1 MNRSSLV
8 LLLFL
13 VAFGVLLGFVSGSRS
28 GGLAATSNDVEWSP
42 PPLPVDYSASRGRF
56 LQDLFASKLF
66 PEPYSSQ
73 VVAEGDPAAEAAD
86 PGRAAFP
93 PILSAARIDGAY
105 KIQVRMPDG
114 SIMSIGAND
123 TLPGDWIIKQVS
135 LDKVVAEQD
144 GETKV
149 IDLVTPE
156 PPA

>member
-1 MNRSSLV
+1 MNRSILV

-13 VAFGVLLGFVSGSRS
+13 MAFGVLLGFVSGSRS
-28 GGLAATSNDVEWSP
+28 SDLAATQNEVEWSSS
-42 PPLPVDYSASRGRF
+42 PLPVDYSASKGRF

-66 PEPYSSQ
+66 PEPYSNQ
-73 VVAEGDPAAEAAD
+73 TVAEADVSAEAAD
-86 PGRAAFP
+86 PGHAAFP
-93 PILSAARIDGAY
+93 PIMSAARIDGEY

-114 SIMSIGAND
+114 SIESIGAND